1 MRFPPSMWEQR
12 DDRRAHLY
20 LKTAIP
26 WFAASKLRCR
36 TAVVVVVSAAAA
48 GSVLLNHTATT
59 GVQFASLWDAICSA
73 AGVPRATV
81 SPDAPKSAAITSDV
95 VINSQMFGPPDA
107 RSVGRGATL
116 AMQCAI
122 CHASNRQGQVDTPN
136 LEGQPAAAV
145 YKELRDFKSGSR
157 SNAVMSPFAVK
168 LSEQD
173 MLDLA
178 AYYAYLPRQPGT
190 HPDRAVHVPLI
201 VERGAPMRNVAACAS
216 CHGTTD
222 AKLGAPWLDGQSALY
237 RKVQL
242 QAFAAGRRRNDIS
255 EQMRNIARQMTAA
268 EIEES
273 AQYYAAR
280 P

>member
-1 MRFPPSMWEQR
+1 MNTERLLTW
-12 DDRRAHLY
+12 
-20 LKTAIP
+20 KNT
-26 WFAASKLRCR
+26 WFAAGVGV
-36 TAVVVVVSAAAA
+36 TAALVVLSLIA
-48 GSVLLNHTATT
+48 GFMLLPYATT

-81 SPDAPKSAAITSDV
+81 SSEAPKPAAITSTV
-95 VINSQMFGPPDA
+95 VMNSQMFGTTDA

-122 CHASNRQGQVDTPN
+122 CHGSNRQGQVDTPN

-145 YKELRDFKSGSR
+145 YKELRDFKAGSR
-157 SNAVMSPFAVK
+157 TNGIMSPFAIK

-178 AYYAYLPRQPGT
+178 AYYAYLPTQPGS
-190 HPDRAVHVPLI
+190 HPDVGVAMPQI
-201 VERGAPMRNVAACAS
+201 VARGAPMRNVAACSS

-222 AKLGAPWLDGQSALY
+222 AKLGTPWLDGQSAVYL
-237 RKVQL
+237 KAQL
-242 QAFAAGRRRNDIS
+242 QAFASGTRRNDIS

-268 EIEES
+268 EIEEA

>member
-1 MRFPPSMWEQR
+1 MNTERLFTW
-12 DDRRAHLY
+12 
-20 LKTAIP
+20 KNT
-26 WFAASKLRCR
+26 WFAAGVGV
-36 TAVVVVVSAAAA
+36 TAALVVLSLIV
-48 GSVLLNHTATT
+48 GFMLLPYATT

-81 SPDAPKSAAITSDV
+81 SSEAPKPAAITSTV
-95 VINSQMFGPPDA
+95 VMNSQMFGTTDA

-122 CHASNRQGQVDTPN
+122 CHGSNRQGQVDTPN

-145 YKELRDFKSGSR
+145 YKELRDFKAGSR
-157 SNAVMSPFAVK
+157 TNAIMSPFAVK

-178 AYYAYLPRQPGT
+178 VYYAYLPTQPGS
-190 HPDRAVHVPLI
+190 HPDVGVAMPQI
-201 VERGAPMRNVAACAS
+201 VARGAPMRNVAACSS

-222 AKLGAPWLDGQSALY
+222 AKLGTPWLDGQSAVYL
-237 RKVQL
+237 KAQL
-242 QAFAAGRRRNDIS
+242 QAFASGTRRNDIS

-268 EIEES
+268 EIDEA